1 MFKVKLQNCDAKAG
15 QGNLASRCQGRRSV
29 LFCWNAH
36 NTSITLQFLYGRIIH
51 NRGTA
56 QLQTLN
62 PATPQIKSEVA
73 VFLGGGG
80 GGVEFFGLTGIF

>member
-1 MFKVKLQNCDAKAG
+1 MFKVKPQNCDAKAG

-36 NTSITLQFLYGRIIH
+36 NTSITLQFLYERIVH

-62 PATPQIKSEVA
+62 PATLQIKSEVA
-73 VFLGGGG
+73 VFGGGG
-80 GGVEFFGLTGIF
+80 GWKFLGNLDFF